1 MTRSDARRQPTRAYF
16 GQKDIQQALLL
27 RRMCSDL
34 LTAYPLPRN
43 LHIIPTYRSST
54 DGLAFSSRN
63 VYLTPAEREVAGVL
77 YQSLVAGE
85 QAWKDGGGREGA
97 VAAAVA
103 HIAKV
108 KHEVE
113 ANKKGGGELTV
124 VLDYIEMNDP
134 ESLNVVDW
142 DTKDSDGR
150 PVVLSGALWLGRTRL
165 IDNIILGDVQ
175 GKIIS

>member
-1 MTRSDARRQPTRAYF
+1 MCGD
-16 GQKDIQQALLL
+16 LLL
-27 RRMCSDL
+27 
-34 LTAYPLPRN
+34 AHPLPNN

-77 YQSLVAGE
+77 YQSLLVGE
-85 QAWKDGGGREGA
+85 QTWKEGGGREGA

-103 HIAKV
+103 HVSKV
-108 KHEVE
+108 KHEVK
-113 ANKKGGGELTV
+113 ANKKDDGELTI

-134 ESLNVVDW
+134 ESFNVVDW
-142 DTKDSDGR
+142 DTKPSDGR
-150 PVVLSGALWLGRTRL
+150 PVVLSGAIWLGRTRL

-175 GKIIS
+175 GKILSH

>member
-1 MTRSDARRQPTRAYF
+1 MCGD
-16 GQKDIQQALLL
+16 LLL
-27 RRMCSDL
+27 
-34 LTAYPLPRN
+34 AHPLPKN

-63 VYLTPAEREVAGVL
+63 VYLTHAEREVAGVL
-77 YQSLVAGE
+77 YQSLLIGE
-85 QAWKDGGGREGA
+85 QAWKEGGGREGA

-113 ANKKGGGELTV
+113 ANKKGGGELTM
-124 VLDYIEMNDP
+124 VLDYLDMSDP
-134 ESLNVVDW
+134 ESFEVVDW
-142 DTKDSDGR
+142 DTKESDGR

-165 IDNIILGDVQ
+165 IDNIILGDAQ
-175 GKIIS
+175 GKIISY